1 MTDQI
6 SLLSH
11 LLLVT
16 QIGLGIVFLLSVLP
30 KLRSPF
36 TFTRNVAEYRLL
48 PNGVAHGLAL
58 VLIPLEAF
66 LAIAFLTSWLT
77 SVALPLAAAML
88 ILFFIAVSINL
99 KRGQQI
105 SCGCFGDS
113 GEQISPRTLVR
124 LCLLLATVMLLAA
137 FDEVTGTLFRQIS
150 EMPLDR
156 SMLIYLMQTTF
167 LAVFLIL
174 MTNWL
179 LNWPELAFLVRHGY
193 GSRLSPGTASTED
206 MKET

>member
-6 SLLSH
+6 SLPSH

-16 QIGLGIVFLLSVLP
+16 QVSLGIVFFLSVLP

-48 PNGVAHGLAL
+48 PNRVAHGLAL

-77 SVALPLAAAML
+77 SVASLLAAALL
-88 ILFFIAVSINL
+88 ILFFIAVGINL

-105 SCGCFGDS
+105 SCGCFEDS

-124 LCLLLATVMLLAA
+124 LCLLLATVLLLAA
-137 FDEVTGTLFRQIS
+137 FDEVTGTLFRQLG
-150 EMPLDR
+150 ELPFDR
-156 SMLIYLMQTTF
+156 AMLIYLMQITF

-174 MTNWL
+174 VTNWF

-193 GSRLSPGTASTED
+193 GSRLSPGTAATED